1 MPAQGTQHLGGTEE
15 NSKGLFTNGGKGVK
29 ETKRNERSLS
39 FPVLCSPALFQNPV
53 PKSVIQNL
61 GSFFLKKSLKI
72 YPALQKLAL
81 PQVKDGESTSW
92 DPSVPS

>member
-1 MPAQGTQHLGGTEE
+1 MPAQGTQHLGGAEE
-15 NSKGLFTNGGKGVK
+15 NSEGLFTNGGKVVK

-39 FPVLCSPALFQNPV
+39 FPVLCSPGLFQNPV

-72 YPALQKLAL
+72 YRAPQNLAL
-81 PQVKDGESTSW
+81 PQAKDGESTSW
-92 DPSVPS
+92 DPSFPS